1 MRILFCTVL
10 CCLAT
15 LSAGAAEEPLRP
27 ETRVAVQSMGE
38 STAIVETIATTLD
51 HLRFEL
57 PHREFLLDYYDRSEL
72 PEAVRMSE
80 PGLLFI
86 TDPATFSTL
95 SADGSVQAVAS
106 MKEQHALDA
115 AHTAGAA
122 FIVRS
127 DRTDLRTLSDLRGF
141 RAEAAQNTAGE
152 SVMIGMHEILRIFG
166 EKPFFD
172 EVTYIPDLSEQVV
185 HDVAAGKVDVG
196 IVEACLL
203 EEMEAHGN
211 LARGVIRV
219 VGERNSRD
227 LACRHS
233 TDLYPGWV
241 LGITKEKGGL
251 SDESKSLAADLMPAL
266 ATVPKLSGI
275 FEWTAPSSTD
285 AFGTLLAELQHA
297 EKEVGLADFME
308 KYRNWVLA
316 AVLCFLAVFLHGIYV
331 SRLVAKRTEELK
343 RVMTEREKLRRVADE
358 EREKMSTLER
368 AGIAGQLSSM
378 IAHELTQPLNAVV
391 NYARGLRIRF
401 QRGTL
406 DADTLTETLD
416 RISEQGM
423 TASEIVNRVRGYA
436 KNGET
441 AVERCELGRLLDE
454 AVARFKRARPDAPT
468 PVVRK
473 TCPAYVEGHPLE
485 LSLLIHN
492 LLKNADEACRGVD
505 APVIEATVD
514 VEGVSALLKVSD
526 NGPEIVEETL
536 ERLFEPLHTTKTG
549 GLGLGLSICR
559 SIAEAHGGRIAA
571 HKAPSGHLVFTV
583 TLPCVGQEE

>member
-1 MRILFCTVL
+1 M
-10 CCLAT
+10 
-15 LSAGAAEEPLRP
+15 
-27 ETRVAVQSMGE
+27 
-38 STAIVETIATTLD
+38 
-51 HLRFEL
+51 
-57 PHREFLLDYYDRSEL
+57 
-72 PEAVRMSE
+72 
-80 PGLLFI
+80 
-86 TDPATFSTL
+86 
-95 SADGSVQAVAS
+95 
-106 MKEQHALDA
+106 
-115 AHTAGAA
+115 
-122 FIVRS
+122 
-127 DRTDLRTLSDLRGF
+127 
-141 RAEAAQNTAGE
+141 
-152 SVMIGMHEILRIFG
+152 
-166 EKPFFD
+166 
-172 EVTYIPDLSEQVV
+172 TYIPDLSEQVV

-297 EKEVGLADFME
+297 QKEVGLADFME

-343 RVMTEREKLRRVADE
+343 RVMTEREKLRRIADE

-473 TCPAYVEGHPLE
+473 SCPAYVEGHPLE

-492 LLKNADEACRGVD
+492 LLKNADEACRGVEV
-505 APVIEATVD
+505 PVIEATVD
-514 VEGVSALLKVSD
+514 VEGVNALLKVSD
-526 NGPEIVEETL
+526 NGPEIADEAL